1 MVGIVSVV
9 QENLTLTPSTMQL
22 HLACLSAATIAA
34 AAAPT
39 VTTVELSTDGGL
51 GLRFDGIGVSTN
63 FTSRPPPDK
72 IKLCVLVVVM
82 DDVC

>member
-1 MVGIVSVV
+1 
-9 QENLTLTPSTMQL
+9 MQL

-63 FTSRPPPDK
+63 FTSFDLPP
-72 IKLCVLVVVM
+72 INLSY
-82 DDVC
+82 VC